1 MKRGNYAA
9 QDPRDD
15 PPRKARPASRLLHAS
30 FRAVPR
36 AQRGLCRARPGDRAG
51 LRPARRSDLPGRA
64 ARRRVLPL
72 RPDDRGA
79 PRAERPRRPDVVL
92 RDERGLRPRARA
104 ARRRGRTGERSDA
117 LGAGKRYRQDGLLR
131 AGRRRLRSPRP
142 GRRRGGDALRHRGR
156 PGRVR
161 CQRPRRAVGGADR
174 DVASAAHHRHRVR
187 EPGGPRRRGRAEG
200 RRRQRR
206 RELERRRSALPRRLR
221 LEQAALQRREQHH
234 QLLRN
239 HVERQVLLDAGDRG
253 DQRVRHGRQ
262 HQPARQGGRRRDP
275 RDAQARPRQLGIS
288 RIPERRGQGPA
299 RRVRRRAQRS
309 LPVHRLRDLRYEP
322 QRRAR
327 TDRGGAAV
335 HRGGLRSLRGRRHT
349 VNLGLPMGAVQHGQ
363 RQLRTRRN
371 RQPRNGQQNRGQR
384 LHLHRGNPYERHDP
398 RPAHA
403 HEHRRARTGTL
414 SGTARPV
421 RHQLHGKR
429 PRSDRRSIPLVG
441 LRRERTQLDGRRIMG
456 QIHHR

>member
-1 MKRGNYAA
+1 MPGPPWRSSRATSSPTERPSRPGSAATRFLPLVRTTEGLLVQKSPADQTWYYVTSEGFGLALGPRADEAAPANALTPSVLANDTGKMAYSALGGGAYVPRDRGVGEAVTLSDIEAA
-9 QDPRDD
+9 Q
-15 PPRKARPASRLLHAS
+15 
-30 FRAVPR
+30 
-36 AQRGLCRARPGDRAG
+36 
-51 LRPARRSDLPGRA
+51 A
-64 ARRRVLPL
+64 AF
-72 RPDDRGA
+72 
-79 PRAERPRRPDVVL
+79 
-92 RDERGLRPRARA
+92 
-104 ARRRGRTGERSDA
+104 
-117 LGAGKRYRQDGLLR
+117 
-131 AGRRRLRSPRP
+131 
-142 GRRRGGDALRHRGR
+142 
-156 PGRVR
+156 R

-174 DVASAAHHRHRVR
+174 DVASADHHRHRVR

-371 RQPRNGQQNRGQR
+371 RQP
-384 LHLHRGNPYERHDP
+384 PK
-398 RPAHA
+398 
-403 HEHRRARTGTL
+403 RAAK
-414 SGTARPV
+414 S
-421 RHQLHGKR
+421 
-429 PRSDRRSIPLVG
+429 RSTTTSP
-441 LRRERTQLDGRRIMG
+441 
-456 QIHHR
+456 